1 MPFLLG
7 LGLGLA
13 LVPVARW
20 AGLASGLVDRPGD
33 PLRIHDRPVPLLG
46 GAAVVG
52 ATLIGSAVS
61 GTGISP
67 WAAGAVILALLAGL
81 ADDARP
87 LPVWL
92 RLGAQAAAGA
102 LLVAGGF
109 RLAPLGPL
117 GAAAVVVLVLLA
129 ANAVNIV
136 DGQDGLAGG
145 LAAIATSALV
155 GLAGWS
161 ERSAAGTLGLA
172 LAGALLAF
180 LLWNRPPARI
190 FLGNGGA
197 YALGTLMAVMV
208 AGATDGWATLVAA
221 TLCLGVFAFEL
232 IFTVVR
238 RVRAGAPLTAGDRR
252 HSYDLLAEAWGGRT
266 TSTLAFWGLGLLA
279 GGTGLLVGVLA
290 DGG

>member
-20 AGLASGLVDRPGD
+20 VGLAAGLVDRPGD

-52 ATLIGSAVS
+52 AALIGTTLW
-61 GTGISP
+61 GTGMSP
-67 WAAGAVILALLAGL
+67 WVAGAAILALLAGL
-81 ADDARP
+81 ADDVRP
-87 LPVWL
+87 RPVWL
-92 RLGAQAAAGA
+92 RLAAQAAAGG

-109 RLAPLGPL
+109 RLTPLGPL
-117 GAAAVVVLVLLA
+117 AAAAVVILVLLA

-145 LAAIATSALV
+145 LAAIATAGLV

-161 ERSAAGTLGLA
+161 DRSAAGALGLA

-180 LLWNRPPARI
+180 LVWNRPPARI

-197 YALGTLMAVMV
+197 YALGTLLAVLV
-208 AGATDGWATLVAA
+208 AGTTDGWAALVAA
-221 TLCLGVFAFEL
+221 ALCLGVFAFEL
-232 IFTVVR
+232 VFTVVR
-238 RVRAGAPLTAGDRR
+238 RVRAGDPVTAGDRR
-252 HSYDLLAEAWGGRT
+252 HSYDLLSEALGGRT
-266 TSTLAFWGLGLLA
+266 TSTLAFWGLGLMA
-279 GGTGLLVGVLA
+279 GGAGLLVGALA
-290 DGG
+290 GGG

>member
-52 ATLIGSAVS
+52 AALIGTALF
-61 GTGISP
+61 GTVSP
-67 WAAGAVILALLAGL
+67 WVAGAAILALLAGL
-81 ADDARP
+81 ADDVRP

-92 RLGAQAAAGA
+92 RLAAQAAAGG

-109 RLAPLGPL
+109 RLTPLGPL

-129 ANAVNIV
+129 ANAVNIL

-145 LAAIATSALV
+145 LAAIAAAALV

-161 ERSAAGTLGLA
+161 DRSAAGVLGLA

-197 YALGTLMAVMV
+197 YALGTLLAVLV
-208 AGATDGWATLVAA
+208 VGTTDGWVLLVAA
-221 TLCLGVFAFEL
+221 ALCLAVFAFEL
-232 IFTVVR
+232 VFTVVR
-238 RVRAGAPLTAGDRR
+238 RVRAGDPLTAGDRR
-252 HSYDLLAEAWGGRT
+252 HSYDLLAERLGGRT

-279 GGTGLLVGVLA
+279 GAAGLLVGALA
-290 DGG
+290 GGG